1 MVNIVDVVPGS
12 PAEAQILYSDINK
25 DRRYSYSQVSHI
37 DKQKQNS
44 RNAFAPYVKETTWKS
59 Q

>member
-12 PAEAQILYSDINK
+12 PAEAQIQYSDINN

-44 RNAFAPYVKETTWKS
+44 RNALAPYVK
-59 Q
+59 